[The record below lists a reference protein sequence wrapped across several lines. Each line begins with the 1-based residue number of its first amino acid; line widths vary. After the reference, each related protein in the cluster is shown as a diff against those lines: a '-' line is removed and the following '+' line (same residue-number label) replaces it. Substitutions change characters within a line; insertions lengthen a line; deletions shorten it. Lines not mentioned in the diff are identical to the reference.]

1 MMMDTVTIRLNE
13 EESRTFKEYAKL
25 NDIPLST
32 LFKKTLEEKMET
44 EFDMQAIAEYESS
57 DSHETYTHEELKETL
72 GL

>member
-1 MMMDTVTIRLNE
+1 MMDTVTIRLNE

-25 NDIPLST
+25 NDTPLST